1 MSLKF
6 ILCYSI
12 IIIGIQEISHNPR
25 DSTDSEARVPEVD
38 RQEGPNS
45 FTETR
50 ESVARMAHEW
60 VEHSEGRSLIAA
72 VVGKPGV
79 GKSTIINNLLGLE
92 GETKCP
98 VGECA
103 TVTTSRVQ
111 IHMNRLLYYNI
122 DIALVD
128 TPGLETFTP
137 NMSTNDIL
145 KDLTRV
151 TQGRADVLLYCIS
164 IHPACRINAADVE
177 IIKSLNKAYGSEIWN
192 HVILVLTFAD
202 HQAFRMSEVIERFAD
217 RFQEALHSAHVTDVR
232 VRSVFSKAERVGRV
246 ITAIPIGND
255 RTATFNSGRWYDLLL
270 REIISRSDPTAA
282 PQILKKNFLSF
293 KRD

>member
-1 MSLKF
+1 MKF
-6 ILCYSI
+6 FC

-25 DSTDSEARVPEVD
+25 DSPEARVPEVD

-50 ESVARMAHEW
+50 ESVTRMAHEW

-79 GKSTIINNLLGLE
+79 GKSTMINNVLGLE
-92 GETKCP
+92 GETKCR

-111 IHMNRLLYYNI
+111 IHMNRLLDYNI
-122 DIALVD
+122 DIPVALVD

-137 NMSTNDIL
+137 NMSTQDIL

-177 IIKSLNKAYGSEIWN
+177 IIKSLNKAYGSQIWN

-202 HQAFRMSEVIERFAD
+202 RQAFWISEVIERFAD
-217 RFQEALHSAHVTDVR
+217 RFQEALYSAHVTDVR
-232 VRSVFSKAERVGRV
+232 VQSVFSNTERVGRV

-255 RTATFNSGRWYDLLL
+255 RRRTATFEFGHWYDLLL
-270 REIISRSDPTAA
+270 REIISHSDPTAA
-282 PQILKKNFLSF
+282 PQILNKKKVLSF